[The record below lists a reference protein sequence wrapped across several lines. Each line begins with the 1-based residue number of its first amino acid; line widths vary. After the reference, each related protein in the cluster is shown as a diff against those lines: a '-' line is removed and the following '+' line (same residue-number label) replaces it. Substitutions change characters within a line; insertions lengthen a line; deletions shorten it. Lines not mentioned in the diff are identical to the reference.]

1 MPVAEIGQWRRR
13 MQGRTVAVNQFESKS
28 HQLIGIYE
36 PSAVQQLA
44 DGRFLVVEDEKARP
58 FSAFSFDAGGAVRT
72 TELKPRLLQFFSSAW
87 RLDDL
92 EGLAIDGS
100 GFLYAI

>member
-1 MPVAEIGQWRRR
+1 MARRTGVNSSVAIRSQV
-13 MQGRTVAVNQFESKS
+13 Q
-28 HQLIGIYE
+28 QLTGIYE

-58 FSAFSFDAGGAVRT
+58 FSAFSLDAGGGLRT
-72 TELKPRLLQFFSSAW
+72 TEDEAGCCKFFSSAW
-87 RLDDL
+87 RLEDL

-100 GFLYAI
+100 GFLYAITSFSRHR